1 MSRFLLLV
9 LCTAALGAHAAEPVV
24 AIARFVC
31 DDKQATADTCDEPAW
46 RRSALEGP
54 EKSSTLFEHVWGG
67 PEGAVWNGAAAIVL
81 FVKGSSEVVTLNGV
95 KLAMTRSGAWRWGR
109 VSAAQWQKW
118 AKPVPE
124 HAYEQVT
131 VRVGKQVVGA
141 WWFAYGE

>member
-54 EKSSTLFEHVWGG
+54 
-67 PEGAVWNGAAAIVL
+67 
-81 FVKGSSEVVTLNGV
+81 
-95 KLAMTRSGAWRWGR
+95 
-109 VSAAQWQKW
+109 
-118 AKPVPE
+118 
-124 HAYEQVT
+124 
-131 VRVGKQVVGA
+131 
-141 WWFAYGE
+141 

>member
-67 PEGAVWNGAAAIVL
+67 PEGAVWNGAAA
-81 FVKGSSEVVTLNGV
+81 
-95 KLAMTRSGAWRWGR
+95 
-109 VSAAQWQKW
+109 
-118 AKPVPE
+118 
-124 HAYEQVT
+124 QVT

>member
-54 EKSSTLFEHVWGG
+54 EKSSTLFEHVCG
-67 PEGAVWNGAAAIVL
+67 PEGWNGQNVVPLCVL
-81 FVKGSSEVVTLNGV
+81 NVRERPS
-95 KLAMTRSGAWRWGR
+95 RS
-109 VSAAQWQKW
+109 
-118 AKPVPE
+118 
-124 HAYEQVT
+124 
-131 VRVGKQVVGA
+131 
-141 WWFAYGE
+141 